1 MAEID
6 SDPTTCSFCGKSG
19 EDVRRMIEGPLVRIC
34 DECVEIC
41 VTIIAEGNDRQRT
54 RDENCHG
61 GIGRPK
67 RGPQKRRVTTPPHK
81 RATGNKDRT
90 TAQEVLNG

>member
-41 VTIIAEGNDRQRT
+41 VSIIAEGKDD
-54 RDENCHG
+54 DERKENQ
-61 GIGRPK
+61 P
-67 RGPQKRRVTTPPHK
+67 
-81 RATGNKDRT
+81 
-90 TAQEVLNG
+90 NG